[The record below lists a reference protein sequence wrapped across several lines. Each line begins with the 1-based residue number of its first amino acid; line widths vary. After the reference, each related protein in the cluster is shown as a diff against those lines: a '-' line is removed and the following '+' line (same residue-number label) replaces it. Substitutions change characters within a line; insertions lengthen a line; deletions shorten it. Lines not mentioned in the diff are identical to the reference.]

1 MALTPDEDEDLRR
14 LEALARFGQLA
25 AETAEMRRDL
35 RQRDRR
41 RMVRDPQRLVI
52 PLQRNS
58 TDGPLVL
65 HAERDASDTMD
76 R

>member
-25 AETAEMRRDL
+25 AETAQMRREL

-41 RMVRDPQRLVI
+41 RTVRDPQRLFI
-52 PLQRNS
+52 PLQRS
-58 TDGPLVL
+58 SPDGPLVL
-65 HAERDASDTMD
+65 HRERDASDTMD
-76 R
+76 W